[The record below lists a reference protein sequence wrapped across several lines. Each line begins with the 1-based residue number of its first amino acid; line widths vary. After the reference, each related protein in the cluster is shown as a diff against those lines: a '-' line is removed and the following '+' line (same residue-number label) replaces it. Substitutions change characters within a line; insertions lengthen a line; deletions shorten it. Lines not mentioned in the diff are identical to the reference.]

1 MQTLLKKT
9 RAYGLIKTEEAR
21 GELSHA
27 YLLLFDDGRNLR
39 SALKTFIKPFFN
51 CSEGTTAQ
59 EKRRSN
65 LIDNETFSDCL
76 FFPEDGKKFM
86 VEDAERIT
94 EESTL
99 KPVEG
104 EKKAFVISDFDF
116 ATPAAQNKL
125 LKLLEEPPEGVV
137 FLLGARTAYPVLP
150 TVLSRVKT
158 IEITPFET
166 SEIKECLQ
174 RNYGGRYEMND
185 YELCAAASGGSLG
198 AAQDMLDSGAYK
210 ELIGDAFSLCLS
222 TPATLPIAVKKVGD
236 TKRKKELLSL
246 LRIVYRDALLF
257 KTASLKTGGAS
268 LTRQISL
275 KSENSRL
282 QTLAKNHSLSALVF
296 AQEAISKAEKEI
308 TFNAYFPQ
316 CLELLLA
323 SVQAKGN

>member
-39 SALKTFIKPFFN
+39 SALKTFIKPFFH
-51 CSEGTTAQ
+51 CSEEKTPQ
-59 EKRRSN
+59 EQRRSH
-65 LIDNETFSDCL
+65 LIDSETFSDCL

-137 FLLGARTAYPVLP
+137 FLLGARTAYPVLS

-158 IEITPFET
+158 IEITPFAV
-166 SEIKECLQ
+166 SEIEGCLQ

-210 ELIGDAFSLCLS
+210 ELVGEAFSLCLS

-257 KTASLKTGGAS
+257 KTASQNVGGAS
-268 LTRQISL
+268 LTKQISL

-282 QTLAKNHSLSALVF
+282 QTLAKTHSLSALVF
-296 AQEAISKAEKEI
+296 AQEAITKAEKEI
-308 TFNAYFPQ
+308 AFNAYFPQ

-323 SVQAKGN
+323 SVQAKGK

>member
-1 MQTLLKKT
+1 MQALLKKT
-9 RAYGLIKTEEAR
+9 RAYGLIKREEAR

-27 YLLLFDDGRNLR
+27 YLLLLDDARNLK
-39 SALKTFIKPFFN
+39 SALKTFIKPFFG
-51 CSEGTTAQ
+51 CSEEANFAQ
-59 EKRRSN
+59 KRQSD
-65 LIDNETFSDCL
+65 LIENETFTDCL
-76 FFPEDGKKFM
+76 FFPENGKRFT
-86 VEDAERIT
+86 VEDAEKIT

-104 EKKAFVISDFDF
+104 EKKAFVISDFDG

-137 FLLGARTAYPVLP
+137 FLLGACTAYPVLS

-158 IEITPFET
+158 LDIPPFET
-166 SEIKECLQ
+166 KDVQDCLA

-210 ELIGDAFSLCLS
+210 ELVGDAFSLCLS

-257 KTASLKTGGAS
+257 KTASLKAGGAS

-323 SVQAKGN
+323 SVQAKGK